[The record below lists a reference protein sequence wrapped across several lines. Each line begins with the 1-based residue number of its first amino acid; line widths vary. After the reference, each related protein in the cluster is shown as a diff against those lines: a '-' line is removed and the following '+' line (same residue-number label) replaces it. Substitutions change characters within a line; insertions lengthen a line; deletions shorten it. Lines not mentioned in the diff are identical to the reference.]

1 MDDSPCKPHERRAA
15 AARAERAAGQ
25 QRELQMLGLMAM
37 EVRAVSAQLRHV
49 GHSATTEAAVTN
61 AREVHALL
69 SQELFRL
76 RRHEKDLSPKEEK
89 QRRSLETDLPSTA
102 GSARDSSRTGSGDT
116 GLLSDGGDQQPSSSR
131 GSLGDDAKGDV
142 PVEAIAPIPRDRG
155 DPHTSRSESAPMLV
169 ETQKQRVARGRS
181 HSVLDAA
188 RAPQISLLR
197 SESHGSR
204 VSYTKSLLMLTESSV
219 GMQHFV
225 PSRSGRCVL
234 HSGPSDDRE
243 DDPVELKIKPHEAT
257 FDGPPIRYPSFKY
270 RWVALADA
278 LILPELELLS
288 GTLDLMG
295 RGLPPLTPDES
306 PRQRMPKTTLPSIYP
321 PDEARRLKRPGGRYF
336 PAEKLSAATLPAR
349 APSIPKPKVAR
360 PLNASLKGFA
370 WRVSE
375 EKIRPSAD
383 MADKVYYA
391 PVVPGIPTQRKRPRR
406 PKTLEPLPLGTIAHV
421 RKKVLSAL
429 SSALRTEELPE
440 DLSYRVLGTVENA
453 LEELDLPGQEV
464 EFSPKPIQTLQFV
477 QRPEVQPPAIEEVR
491 EEPEKQEDH
500 VTWHRW
506 RRRPPLVLPPRRSWL
521 LWKRH
526 LWVTLRNAL
535 WRQ

>member
-1 MDDSPCKPHERRAA
+1 
-15 AARAERAAGQ
+15 
-25 QRELQMLGLMAM
+25 
-37 EVRAVSAQLRHV
+37 
-49 GHSATTEAAVTN
+49 
-61 AREVHALL
+61 
-69 SQELFRL
+69 
-76 RRHEKDLSPKEEK
+76 
-89 QRRSLETDLPSTA
+89 
-102 GSARDSSRTGSGDT
+102 
-116 GLLSDGGDQQPSSSR
+116 
-131 GSLGDDAKGDV
+131 
-142 PVEAIAPIPRDRG
+142 
-155 DPHTSRSESAPMLV
+155 
-169 ETQKQRVARGRS
+169 
-181 HSVLDAA
+181 
-188 RAPQISLLR
+188 
-197 SESHGSR
+197 
-204 VSYTKSLLMLTESSV
+204 
-219 GMQHFV
+219 
-225 PSRSGRCVL
+225 
-234 HSGPSDDRE
+234 
-243 DDPVELKIKPHEAT
+243 
-257 FDGPPIRYPSFKY
+257 
-270 RWVALADA
+270 
-278 LILPELELLS
+278 
-288 GTLDLMG
+288 
-295 RGLPPLTPDES
+295 
-306 PRQRMPKTTLPSIYP
+306 MPKTTLPSIYP

-500 VTWHRW
+500 APQTEVEAAAST
-506 RRRPPLVLPPRRSWL
+506 RPPSSAFLAALEEAPLGDFAECFVEAVTGVAIRGEPAPALPDDEVLEVDGFSDSEDENEVFDDMTEKVLDRVFAL
-521 LWKRH
+521 AE
-526 LWVTLRNAL
+526 TLETV
-535 WRQ
+535 